1 MEKSHR
7 LSRSNWRDII
17 FGSIAVIIVIADQ
30 LTKAWIRANL
40 GYGQAWFDWGFF
52 RVVHAQNTGVSFGL
66 LQGHIIFVIIAV
78 FLEMII
84 ILAIEYYLRNR
95 LSFMDSILMHVG
107 LGLVMGGAIGNQV
120 DRIAM
125 GHVTDFIDFKVWPA
139 FNVADSAAVVG
150 TIIIAYCIIFKS
162 GLLKPKDGKEK

>member
-1 MEKSHR
+1 M
-7 LSRSNWRDII
+7 RDIV
-17 FGSIAVIIVIADQ
+17 FGSLASIIVIADQ

-40 GYGQAWFDWGFF
+40 AYGQVWFDWGFL

-66 LQGHIIFVIIAV
+66 MQGHVIFVIIIV
-78 FLEMII
+78 FLEMAV
-84 ILAIEYYLRNR
+84 ILAIVYFLRSR
-95 LSFMDSILMHVG
+95 LSFLDSMLMHVG
-107 LGLVMGGAIGNQV
+107 LGLVMGGAIGNQI

-139 FNVADSAAVVG
+139 FNVADSGAVIG

-162 GLLKPKDGKEK
+162 GFLKPKNG

>member
-1 MEKSHR
+1 MEKVHH
-7 LSRSNWRDII
+7 LSRGNWRDIV

-40 GYGQAWFDWGFF
+40 AYGQVRFDWGFLE
-52 RVVHAQNTGVSFGL
+52 VIHAQNTGVSFGL
-66 LQGHIIFVIIAV
+66 LQGHVIFVIIIVFMEMAV
-78 FLEMII
+78 

-95 LSFMDSILMHVG
+95 LSFLDSMLMRAG
-107 LGLVMGGAIGNQV
+107 LGLVMGGAIGNQI

-139 FNVADSAAVVG
+139 FNVADSGAVVG

-162 GLLKPKDGKEK
+162 GLLKPKNG